1 MGEADEAGASYDIR
15 PTRVEVIH
23 LDTSFLIKGLV
34 RGSAEDRSLR
44 DWLKAGDV
52 VAMSAIAWAEL
63 LCGPLEPSHLELI
76 SRVVSERAPFLE
88 EDAVLAARLFD
99 ESGRRRGSLMDC
111 MIAASALRAGASLA
125 TANARDFRRFA
136 AAGLTLLEG

>member
-1 MGEADEAGASYDIR
+1 
-15 PTRVEVIH
+15 VIH
-23 LDTSFLIKGLV
+23 LDTSFLIKSLV

-44 DWLKAGDV
+44 DWLKAGED
-52 VAMSAIAWAEL
+52 VAMSAVAWAEL
-63 LCGPLEPSHLELI
+63 LCGPLEASHLELI

-88 EDAVLAARLFD
+88 EDAVLSARLFN

-111 MIAASALRAGASLA
+111 MIAASALRAGVSLA
-125 TANARDFRRFA
+125 TTNARDFRRFA

>member
-1 MGEADEAGASYDIR
+1 MVEADEAGAPHDVR
-15 PTRVEVIH
+15 PARVEVIH
-23 LDTSFLIKGLV
+23 LDTSFLIKSLV

-44 DWLKAGDV
+44 DWLKAGEA
-52 VAMSAIAWAEL
+52 VAMSAVAWAEL
-63 LCGPLEPSHLELI
+63 LCGPLEASHLELI

-88 EDAVLAARLFD
+88 EDAVLSARLFD

-136 AAGLTLLEG
+136 AAGLSLLEG